1 MTSTGGYRGG
11 CRCVAPA
18 LLLAAVALGGCRS
31 GEAPQGGSDAT
42 EAGRDATEVVV
53 YVAVDRP
60 DSEPILDRFQARTGI
75 PVRALYDVEAAKT
88 TGLVTRLL
96 AEAAK
101 PRCDVFWNNEI
112 VQTLLLAERGLLEPY
127 RSPAAESIPDELKA
141 DDGLWTGIAARARVI
156 VYNTEH
162 VKPEDVPRSIF
173 ELTDGKWRGKV
184 AVAQPQFGTTRTH
197 AAALFAALGPPRAK
211 QFLGDLLA
219 NDVRIVDGNAMVKN
233 LVARAHPDAS
243 PIYVGLTDTDDVLSG
258 QADGEP
264 VGMVYPDQDS
274 LGTLVIPSTVCLVRG
289 APHPDAARK
298 LIDYLVGPEVEAELA
313 RGRAGFIPVRPDAP
327 AGKAVS
333 QLGPPRPMD
342 LSRQSLLEQL
352 EPSSQWTKEHF
363 HR

>member
-1 MTSTGGYRGG
+1 MTNTAAYRSGY
-11 CRCVAPA
+11 RCVASA
-18 LLLAAVALGGCRS
+18 LVVAAATLGGCRN
-31 GEAPQGGSDAT
+31 GETPQ
-42 EAGRDATEVVV
+42 AGAKKPAAQPKPTEVVV

-75 PVRALYDVEAAKT
+75 RVRAQYDFEAAKT

-96 AEAAK
+96 AEANK

-127 RSPAAESIPDELKA
+127 RSPAAEGIPDELKA
-141 DDGLWTGIAARARVI
+141 DDGSWTGIAARARVI

-162 VKPEDVPRSIF
+162 VNQEEAPRSIF
-173 ELTDGKWRGKV
+173 ELTDGRWRGKV
-184 AVAQPQFGTTRTH
+184 AVAEPQFGTTRTH
-197 AAALFAALGPPRAK
+197 VAALFAKLGPGRAK
-211 QFLGDLLA
+211 QFLADLLA
-219 NDVRIVDGNAMVKN
+219 NEVRIVDGNAMVKN

-264 VGMVYPDQDS
+264 VAMVYPDQDE
-274 LGTLVIPSTVCLVRG
+274 LGTLVIPSTVCLLRG
-289 APHPDAARK
+289 APHPEAARR
-298 LIDYLVGPEVEAELA
+298 LIDYLVGPEVESQLA
-313 RGRAGFIPVRPDAP
+313 DGRAGFIPVRPDAP
-327 AGKAVS
+327 VGKAVS
-333 QLGPPRPMD
+333 QLGLPRPMD

-363 HR
+363 HP

>member
-1 MTSTGGYRGG
+1 MTGTGANRRGR
-11 CRCVAPA
+11 RCVAAA
-18 LLLAAVALGGCRS
+18 LLLAPLALGGCRS
-31 GEAPQGGSDAT
+31 GEAPQGGVDAAD
-42 EAGRDATEVVV
+42 AGREAREVVV

-60 DSEPILDRFQARTGI
+60 DSEPILDRFQAQTGI
-75 PVRALYDVEAAKT
+75 RVRALYDVEAAKT

-127 RSPAAESIPDELKA
+127 RSPAAADIPDELKA

-156 VYNTEH
+156 VYNTKY
-162 VKPEDVPRSIF
+162 VRPEEVPRSLV

-197 AAALFAALGPPRAK
+197 VAALFAALGPARAE
-211 QFLGDLLA
+211 QFLTDLLA

-233 LVARAHPDAS
+233 LVARARPDAS

-264 VGMVYPDQDS
+264 VAMVYPDQDS

-289 APHPDAARK
+289 APHPEAARK
-298 LIDYLVGPEVEAELA
+298 LIDYLVGPEVESQLA
-313 RGRAGFIPVRPDAP
+313 GGRAGFIPVRPDAP

-363 HR
+363 RR